1 MQNVQDDSGSSS
13 EDSQGGRFAGTT
25 QANSEESQSSVGLA
39 FGSGTVRQLKMLKS
53 IIKRLEESHW
63 ELLDTIAGKMDR
75 LNAQGSIN
83 VGERR
88 FKDVKKKIIIAKQLR
103 IYSSITITCYPYWA
117 RNWTGRSERP
127 RYEPRRHLLRRGR
140 K

>member
-25 QANSEESQSSVGLA
+25 QGNSEESQSSVGLA

-63 ELLDTIAGKMDR
+63 ELLDTIAGNMDR
-75 LNAQGSIN
+75 LDAQGSIN

-88 FKDVKKKIIIAKQLR
+88 FKHVKKKSQNDCEAIRVL
-103 IYSSITITCYPYWA
+103 P
-117 RNWTGRSERP
+117 
-127 RYEPRRHLLRRGR
+127 
-140 K
+140 